1 MVLMAID
8 HASLLIARVHPA
20 ETWVAPGE
28 YGSLTAF
35 FTRWVTHLCA
45 PGFFM
50 LMGAGMVWLAHAR
63 AREGW
68 TPARIRRFF
77 VTRGLVLVLIQ
88 QLIENPAWL
97 LGLIAAAPGVFKE
110 PPAMGGGPEGVFVVL
125 MVVTALGISMIFW
138 GLLIRLPSLLIGAVT
153 VAAFGVSAWFVPPPG
168 EAAVLFPVPLRLLFV
183 PGTTAPVTVVYPW
196 VPWLVPAG
204 IGVLLGRAVL
214 SAPDRMRRA
223 LPWIGLAALAVFTV
237 LRASGLG
244 DYHQPGP
251 GFVGFMNLTKYPPSL
266 DFLLATLGINLMLL
280 GVLARVS
287 IRAVNEPLEVFGR
300 SPLFFYLLHLYV
312 FSSVSWAFRSG
323 TTWFVMYV
331 VWAAA
336 VAAMYPACRWY
347 ARFKAARPVESVW
360 RLL

>member
-28 YGSLTAF
+28 YMSLTAF

-50 LMGAGMVWLAHAR
+50 LMGAGMVWLAQAR
-63 AREGW
+63 ARDGW
-68 TPARIRRFF
+68 TAARIRRFF
-77 VTRGLVLVLIQ
+77 VTRGLVLLLIQ
-88 QLIENPAWL
+88 QFVENPAWL
-97 LGLIAAAPGVFKE
+97 LGLFAAAPGVFKE
-110 PPAMGGGPEGVFVVL
+110 PPAMGGGPEGVFLVL
-125 MVVTALGISMIFW
+125 MVVTALGISMMFW

-153 VAAFGVSAWFVPPPG
+153 VAAYAAGAWLVPPASD
-168 EAAVLFPVPLRLLFV
+168 AAVLFPIPLRLLFI

-204 IGVLLGRAVL
+204 IGILLGRAVL
-214 SAPDRMRRA
+214 AAPDRTRQA
-223 LPWIGLAALAVFTV
+223 LPWLGLGAVSVFIA
-237 LRASGLG
+237 LRAAGLG
-244 DYHQPGP
+244 DYHQAGS
-251 GFVGFMNLTKYPPSL
+251 GFIGFMNLTKYPPSL
-266 DFLLATLGINLMLL
+266 DFLLATLGINLTVVPL
-280 GVLARVS
+280 LARIS
-287 IRAVNEPLEVFGR
+287 TRAIAEPLEVFGR

-312 FSSVSWAFRSG
+312 FAALSWAFRHG
-323 TTWFVMYV
+323 TTWAVMYL

-347 ARFKAARPVESVW
+347 AGFKARKPIASFW